1 VQGANVVC
9 GTKRQHSGNME
20 SSPKQARIETYVEDM
35 DLDES
40 GVWCFVDSLQRQSF
54 VQDADTLHLRKTQCI
69 E

>member
-1 VQGANVVC
+1 
-9 GTKRQHSGNME
+9 ME
-20 SSPKQARIETYVEDM
+20 SSSYHPKQTRIETYVEDM